1 MKIYKKALAW
11 LLCLTMLVTMSTGV
25 AFAGETDIDPAAAG
39 TETSVEE
46 QALPETEEPSASE
59 TEEQAASEPVE
70 PLAEDESDSGSITFV
85 AGDETVVIT
94 ADDIK
99 AATFVTATAAAPW
112 TNKTGSVF
120 VGTFYSLKSILDAA
134 GIDCS
139 EAHGIKAVARD
150 GFTNGFTKDE
160 IDDVY
165 IYDQGEVTK
174 NGEAAGTKGTY
185 GTAINGADVAGNKW
199 ATDVVSVEVV
209 SDHVWFTKGGACK
222 HYCAICGDSE
232 PSLTINSD
240 ASEAK
245 VYDCQIKDATSV
257 TTTTDENAW
266 GYQGKNFIE
275 NKFIGTFYS
284 LESILVNAGID
295 YSEAHGIKA
304 VAGDFTSSFTQD
316 EIEKVYIYD
325 QGEVTKNG
333 AAAGTKGT
341 YGTALEG
348 TAGPG
353 NKWAKSIVSI
363 TIVTLQELVN
373 AAGNGGTATI
383 NRDVDYGTE
392 TVTITV
398 PEGDPVTLDLGGKT
412 ITAGT
417 LKAEG
422 GTLEITNGTV
432 KAKLEGTIK
441 AISGKYSIEVPK
453 EMCDGDKVPVYS
465 AADGL
470 YEVKEVSAYDSQK
483 TANELEKT
491 IVSLQAQ
498 IEQLTAKIKAGSV
511 AVSAKAVATAY
522 NSVTLTWEGDQPAD
536 GFRVEKKIDG
546 VWTEVTT
553 VTEGKYVDKG
563 EPGITNEYRVAPY
576 ALYGDN
582 QKEYGKYVTASA
594 KPGLGKAAIYSLTS
608 KSKKLTTKWRTVSGA
623 ASYDVYIGTNSSVT
637 KGLVKYTNV
646 KSYYKIS
653 KKLKKGKTYYVK
665 VRARV
670 TNSQGKVVY
679 GAWSTVKKIKC
690 K

>member
-59 TEEQAASEPVE
+59 PVE
-70 PLAEDESDSGSITFV
+70 PLAEDESGSGSITFV
-85 AGDETVVIT
+85 AGDETVVVT
-94 ADDIK
+94 ADKIK
-99 AATFVTATAAAPW
+99 A
-112 TNKTGSVF
+112 
-120 VGTFYSLKSILDAA
+120 
-134 GIDCS
+134 
-139 EAHGIKAVARD
+139 
-150 GFTNGFTKDE
+150 
-160 IDDVY
+160 
-165 IYDQGEVTK
+165 
-174 NGEAAGTKGTY
+174 
-185 GTAINGADVAGNKW
+185 
-199 ATDVVSVEVV
+199 
-209 SDHVWFTKGGACK
+209 
-222 HYCAICGDSE
+222 
-232 PSLTINSD
+232 
-240 ASEAK
+240 
-245 VYDCQIKDATSV
+245 ATSV
-257 TTTTDENAW
+257 TTTDEDPW
-266 GYQGKNFIE
+266 GYKGK
-275 NKFIGTFYS
+275 KFIGTFYS
-284 LESILVNAGID
+284 LESILDIAGIG
-295 YSEAHGIKA
+295 YSGAHGITTTA
-304 VAGDFTSSFTQD
+304 SDGFTNGFSASD
-316 EIEKVYIYD
+316 LDDIYIYD
-325 QGEVTKNG
+325 QGEVKCD
-333 AAAGTKGT
+333 GTTVGNPGT

-363 TIVTLQELVN
+363 TVSTGHVRFVKDGVSNSNCAICSEELFEQEDETLVTLQDLVT
-373 AAGNGGTATI
+373 AAGDGGTAAI
-383 NRDVDYGTE
+383 NRDVDYGTA
-392 TVTITV
+392 TTITV
-398 PEGDPVTLDLGGKT
+398 PENATVTLDLGGNT

-432 KAKLEGTIK
+432 KAELEGNIV
-441 AISGKYSIEVPK
+441 AGNGSKYSIEVP
-453 EMCDGDKVPVYS
+453 EAMCGEGMVPVYS

-470 YEVKEVSAYDSQK
+470 YEVKEVSAYESQK

-491 IVSLQAQ
+491 IASLQAQ

-594 KPGLGKAAIYSLTS
+594 KPGLGKAAIYSLAS

>member
-70 PLAEDESDSGSITFV
+70 PLAEGESGSGVIKLVSGETTV
-85 AGDETVVIT
+85 DLTAG
-94 ADDIK
+94 DIK
-99 AATFVTATAAAPW
+99 AAASVTTTDDNPW
-112 TNKTGSVF
+112 GYQGKNF
-120 VGTFYSLKSILDAA
+120 IGTFYSLKSILGAA

-139 EAHGIKAVARD
+139 DAHGITTTASD
-150 GFTNGFTKDE
+150 GFTNGFSASDL
-160 IDDVY
+160 DDIY
-165 IYDQGEVTK
+165 IYDQGEVK
-174 NGEAAGTKGTY
+174 CDGTT
-185 GTAINGADVAGNKW
+185 VGN
-199 ATDVVSVEVV
+199 
-209 SDHVWFTKGGACK
+209 
-222 HYCAICGDSE
+222 
-232 PSLTINSD
+232 P
-240 ASEAK
+240 
-245 VYDCQIKDATSV
+245 
-257 TTTTDENAW
+257 
-266 GYQGKNFIE
+266 
-275 NKFIGTFYS
+275 
-284 LESILVNAGID
+284 
-295 YSEAHGIKA
+295 
-304 VAGDFTSSFTQD
+304 
-316 EIEKVYIYD
+316 
-325 QGEVTKNG
+325 
-333 AAAGTKGT
+333 GT

-363 TIVTLQELVN
+363 TASTGHVRFVKDGVSNSNCAICSEELFEQEDKTLVTLQELVTA
-373 AAGNGGTATI
+373 AAGNGGKAAI
-383 NRDVDYGTE
+383 NRDVDYGTAI
-392 TVTITV
+392 VTINV
-398 PEGDPVTLDLGGKT
+398 PEGETVILDLGGKT

-422 GTLEITNGTV
+422 GTLKITKGTV

-441 AISGKYSIEVPK
+441 AVSGKYSIEVPK
-453 EMCDGDKVPVYS
+453 EMCDGDNVPVYS

-470 YEVKEVSAYDSQK
+470 YEVKVVSPYESQK

-522 NSVTLTWEGDQPAD
+522 NSVTLTWEGNQPAD

-553 VTEGKYVDKG
+553 ATEGKYVDKG

>member
-59 TEEQAASEPVE
+59 PVE
-70 PLAEDESDSGSITFV
+70 PLAEDESGSGSITFV
-85 AGDETVVIT
+85 AGDETVVVT
-94 ADDIK
+94 ADKIK
-99 AATFVTATAAAPW
+99 A
-112 TNKTGSVF
+112 
-120 VGTFYSLKSILDAA
+120 
-134 GIDCS
+134 
-139 EAHGIKAVARD
+139 
-150 GFTNGFTKDE
+150 
-160 IDDVY
+160 
-165 IYDQGEVTK
+165 
-174 NGEAAGTKGTY
+174 
-185 GTAINGADVAGNKW
+185 
-199 ATDVVSVEVV
+199 
-209 SDHVWFTKGGACK
+209 
-222 HYCAICGDSE
+222 
-232 PSLTINSD
+232 
-240 ASEAK
+240 
-245 VYDCQIKDATSV
+245 ATSV
-257 TTTTDENAW
+257 TTTDEDPW
-266 GYQGKNFIE
+266 GYKGK
-275 NKFIGTFYS
+275 KFIGTFYS
-284 LESILVNAGID
+284 LESILDIAGIG
-295 YSEAHGIKA
+295 YSGAHGITTTA
-304 VAGDFTSSFTQD
+304 SDGFTNGFSASD
-316 EIEKVYIYD
+316 LDDIYIYD
-325 QGEVTKNG
+325 QGEVKCD
-333 AAAGTKGT
+333 GTTVGNPGT

-353 NKWAKSIVSI
+353 NKWSKSIVSI
-363 TIVTLQELVN
+363 TVSTGHVRFVKDGVSNSNCAICSEELFEQEDETLVTLQDLVT
-373 AAGNGGTATI
+373 AAGDGGTAAI
-383 NRDVDYGTE
+383 NRDVDYGTA
-392 TVTITV
+392 TVTIAV
-398 PEGDPVTLDLGGKT
+398 PQGETVTLDLDGNT
-412 ITAGT
+412 LTAGT
-417 LKAEG
+417 LEAKG
-422 GTLEITNGTV
+422 GTLKITNGTV
-432 KAKLEGTIK
+432 KAKLEGTIV
-441 AISGKYSIEVPK
+441 AVSGKYSIEVPAA
-453 EMCDGDKVPVYS
+453 MCDEKKVPVYS

-470 YEVKEVSAYDSQK
+470 YEVKEVSAYESQK

-491 IVSLQAQ
+491 IASLQAQ

>member
-59 TEEQAASEPVE
+59 PVE
-70 PLAEDESDSGSITFV
+70 PLAEDESGSGSITFV
-85 AGDETVVIT
+85 AGDETVVVT
-94 ADDIK
+94 ADKIK
-99 AATFVTATAAAPW
+99 A
-112 TNKTGSVF
+112 
-120 VGTFYSLKSILDAA
+120 
-134 GIDCS
+134 
-139 EAHGIKAVARD
+139 
-150 GFTNGFTKDE
+150 
-160 IDDVY
+160 
-165 IYDQGEVTK
+165 
-174 NGEAAGTKGTY
+174 
-185 GTAINGADVAGNKW
+185 
-199 ATDVVSVEVV
+199 
-209 SDHVWFTKGGACK
+209 
-222 HYCAICGDSE
+222 
-232 PSLTINSD
+232 
-240 ASEAK
+240 
-245 VYDCQIKDATSV
+245 ATSV
-257 TTTTDENAW
+257 TTTDEDPW
-266 GYQGKNFIE
+266 GYKGK
-275 NKFIGTFYS
+275 KFIGTFYS
-284 LESILVNAGID
+284 LESILDIAGIG
-295 YSEAHGIKA
+295 YSGAHGITTTA
-304 VAGDFTSSFTQD
+304 SDGFTNGFSASD
-316 EIEKVYIYD
+316 LDDIYIYD
-325 QGEVTKNG
+325 QGEVKCD
-333 AAAGTKGT
+333 GTTVGNPGT

-363 TIVTLQELVN
+363 TVSTGHVRFVKDGVSNSNCAICSEELFEQEDKTLVTLQELVTA
-373 AAGNGGTATI
+373 AAGNGGKAAI

-398 PEGDPVTLDLGGKT
+398 PGETVTLDLGGKT

-470 YEVKEVSAYDSQK
+470 YEVKEVSAYESQK

-511 AVSAKAVATAY
+511 AVSVKAVATAY

-594 KPGLGKAAIYSLTS
+594 KPGLGKAAIYSLAS

>member
-59 TEEQAASEPVE
+59 PVE
-70 PLAEDESDSGSITFV
+70 PLAEDESGSGSITFV
-85 AGDETVVIT
+85 AGDETVVVT
-94 ADDIK
+94 ADKIK
-99 AATFVTATAAAPW
+99 A
-112 TNKTGSVF
+112 
-120 VGTFYSLKSILDAA
+120 
-134 GIDCS
+134 
-139 EAHGIKAVARD
+139 
-150 GFTNGFTKDE
+150 
-160 IDDVY
+160 
-165 IYDQGEVTK
+165 
-174 NGEAAGTKGTY
+174 
-185 GTAINGADVAGNKW
+185 
-199 ATDVVSVEVV
+199 
-209 SDHVWFTKGGACK
+209 
-222 HYCAICGDSE
+222 
-232 PSLTINSD
+232 
-240 ASEAK
+240 
-245 VYDCQIKDATSV
+245 ATSV
-257 TTTTDENAW
+257 TTTDEDPW
-266 GYQGKNFIE
+266 GYKGK
-275 NKFIGTFYS
+275 KFIGTFYS
-284 LESILVNAGID
+284 LESILDIAGIG
-295 YSEAHGIKA
+295 YSGAHGITTTA
-304 VAGDFTSSFTQD
+304 SDGFTNGFSASD
-316 EIEKVYIYD
+316 LDDIYIYD
-325 QGEVTKNG
+325 QGEVKCD
-333 AAAGTKGT
+333 GTTVGNPGT
-341 YGTALEG
+341 YGTELEG

-363 TIVTLQELVN
+363 TVSTGHVRFVKDGVSNSNCAICSEELFEQEDETLVTLQDLVT
-373 AAGNGGTATI
+373 AAGDGGTAAI
-383 NRDVDYGTE
+383 NRDVDYGTA

-398 PEGDPVTLDLGGKT
+398 PEGKTVTLDLDGNT
-412 ITAGT
+412 LTAGT
-417 LKAEG
+417 LEAKG
-422 GTLEITNGTV
+422 GTLKITNGTV
-432 KAKLEGTIK
+432 KAKLEGTIV
-441 AISGKYSIEVPK
+441 AVSGKYSIEVPAA
-453 EMCDGDKVPVYS
+453 MCDEKKVPVYS

-470 YEVKEVSAYDSQK
+470 YEVKEVSAYESQK

-491 IVSLQAQ
+491 IASLQAQ

-522 NSVTLTWEGDQPAD
+522 NSVTLTWEGNQPAD

-594 KPGLGKAAIYSLTS
+594 KPGLGKAAIYSLAS

>member
-70 PLAEDESDSGSITFV
+70 PLAEGESGSGVIKLVSGETTV
-85 AGDETVVIT
+85 DLTAG
-94 ADDIK
+94 DIK
-99 AATFVTATAAAPW
+99 AAAYEETTVENPW
-112 TNKTGSVF
+112 GYKGKNF
-120 VGTFYSLKSILDAA
+120 IGTFYSLKKILNSQ
-134 GIDCS
+134 GIDIDS
-139 EAHGIKAVARD
+139 IHGITTTASD
-150 GFTNGFTKDE
+150 GFTNGFLASDLDN
-160 IDDVY
+160 IY
-165 IYDQGEVTK
+165 IYDQGEVK
-174 NGEAAGTKGTY
+174 CD
-185 GTAINGADVAGNKW
+185 GTAVGN
-199 ATDVVSVEVV
+199 
-209 SDHVWFTKGGACK
+209 
-222 HYCAICGDSE
+222 
-232 PSLTINSD
+232 P
-240 ASEAK
+240 
-245 VYDCQIKDATSV
+245 
-257 TTTTDENAW
+257 
-266 GYQGKNFIE
+266 
-275 NKFIGTFYS
+275 
-284 LESILVNAGID
+284 
-295 YSEAHGIKA
+295 
-304 VAGDFTSSFTQD
+304 
-316 EIEKVYIYD
+316 
-325 QGEVTKNG
+325 
-333 AAAGTKGT
+333 GT
-341 YGTALEG
+341 YGTALKG

-363 TIVTLQELVN
+363 TASTGHVRFVKDGVSNSNCAICSEELFEQEDKTLVTLQELVTA
-373 AAGNGGTATI
+373 AAGNGGKAAI

-398 PEGDPVTLDLGGKT
+398 PGETVTLDLGGKT

-422 GTLEITNGTV
+422 GTLKITNGTV
-432 KAKLEGTIK
+432 KAELAGNIV
-441 AISGKYSIEVPK
+441 AVSGKYSIEVPAA
-453 EMCDGDKVPVYS
+453 MCDENKVPVYS
-465 AADGL
+465 AVDGL
-470 YEVKEVSAYDSQK
+470 YEVKEVSAYESQK

-491 IVSLQAQ
+491 IASLQAQ

-522 NSVTLTWEGDQPAD
+522 NSVTLTWEGNQPAD

-623 ASYDVYIGTNSSVT
+623 TSYDVYIGTNSSVT

-670 TNSQGKVVY
+670 TNSKGNVVY

>member
-59 TEEQAASEPVE
+59 PVE
-70 PLAEDESDSGSITFV
+70 PLAEDESGSGSITFV
-85 AGDETVVIT
+85 AGDETVVVT
-94 ADDIK
+94 ADKIK
-99 AATFVTATAAAPW
+99 A
-112 TNKTGSVF
+112 
-120 VGTFYSLKSILDAA
+120 
-134 GIDCS
+134 
-139 EAHGIKAVARD
+139 
-150 GFTNGFTKDE
+150 
-160 IDDVY
+160 
-165 IYDQGEVTK
+165 
-174 NGEAAGTKGTY
+174 
-185 GTAINGADVAGNKW
+185 
-199 ATDVVSVEVV
+199 
-209 SDHVWFTKGGACK
+209 
-222 HYCAICGDSE
+222 
-232 PSLTINSD
+232 
-240 ASEAK
+240 
-245 VYDCQIKDATSV
+245 ATSV
-257 TTTTDENAW
+257 TTTDEDPW
-266 GYQGKNFIE
+266 GYKGK
-275 NKFIGTFYS
+275 KFIGTFYS
-284 LESILVNAGID
+284 LESILDIAGIG
-295 YSEAHGIKA
+295 YSGAHGITTTA
-304 VAGDFTSSFTQD
+304 SDGFTNGFSASD
-316 EIEKVYIYD
+316 LDDIYIYD
-325 QGEVTKNG
+325 QGEVKCD
-333 AAAGTKGT
+333 GTTVGNPGT

-363 TIVTLQELVN
+363 TVSTGHVRFVKDGVSNSNCAICSEELFEQEDETLVTLQELVN